1 MRRIQDVLEDAGVV
15 AAELAGA
22 RDRLWQA
29 GEGDLDAAARV
40 LGEVARAAEALL
52 VGVVAEAQ
60 ERGTIAGSRCASA
73 AAWVR
78 ERAGEREHG
87 TAGAVAMLAAATQGP
102 GGESLRQA
110 LWEDGIGV
118 RLAAKAVREADRT
131 LPLLPGAD
139 RSEVVGHYL
148 DRAAATDG
156 SRRALDQLTREIL
169 ARYGDDVLDELDER
183 ARAVN
188 SLTVARRVG
197 GRVRYTLEL
206 CVPDAARLDAAVN
219 GLAAPRPAATAVCDG
234 DGPPAL
240 VADTRSAAQ
249 RRADALLEL
258 VARAQAADADP
269 SAGGCGLSGSTTLV
283 VTADVEAVRATLE
296 GRPAPHGWAR
306 GPAPVTDRGRAG
318 YGTTSGGEVLSA
330 GEVRRMAC
338 DAGVLPQ
345 MLGGPSTPLDTGR
358 VDRAATN
365 AMRSALLT
373 RDGGCTAPGCDRP
386 PGWCEAHHVTHWSE
400 GGPTSL
406 ANLALLCRRHHTI
419 VHRDGLRA
427 AVYPDRVVWWDP
439 ACEPPPDPTGQVGP
453 PPAVTTGRPEPPP
466 GTQVA

>member
-1 MRRIQDVLEDAGVV
+1 MRRIQDVLEGAGAV

-258 VARAQAADADP
+258 VARPGRRRRPERRWVRAVGVHDP
-269 SAGGCGLSGSTTLV
+269 RGDGRRGGGAGDAGGAARTPRVGAGPGAGHGPGACG
-283 VTADVEAVRATLE
+283 VRHDLRWRGALRRR
-296 GRPAPHGWAR
+296 GAPDGLR
-306 GPAPVTDRGRAG
+306 RGRA
-318 YGTTSGGEVLSA
+318 A
-330 GEVRRMAC
+330 P
-338 DAGVLPQ
+338 DARW
-345 MLGGPSTPLDTGR
+345 PLD
-358 VDRAATN
+358 
-365 AMRSALLT
+365 S
-373 RDGGCTAPGCDRP
+373 PG
-386 PGWCEAHHVTHWSE
+386 
-400 GGPTSL
+400 
-406 ANLALLCRRHHTI
+406 
-419 VHRDGLRA
+419 HR
-427 AVYPDRVVWWDP
+427 
-439 ACEPPPDPTGQVGP
+439 
-453 PPAVTTGRPEPPP
+453 TGRPGRDQRHAQRPAHP
-466 GTQVA
+466 GRRVHGPGL